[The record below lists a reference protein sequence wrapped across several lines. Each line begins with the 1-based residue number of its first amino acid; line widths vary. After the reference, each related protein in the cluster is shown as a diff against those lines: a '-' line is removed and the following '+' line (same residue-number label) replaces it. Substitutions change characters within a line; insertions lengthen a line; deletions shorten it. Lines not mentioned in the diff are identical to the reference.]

1 MKTHQQITL
10 HFYWTV
16 LIYCVV
22 TNIRQK
28 NYKWKSIQISVSRW
42 QNDWN
47 CRECKTSTASASLE
61 TNFWPCFKLW
71 TIHTGANCIQLG
83 VPMGGS
89 QTFSNLQQP
98 INTDCHSSWH
108 ALCRCTWTSTTRL
121 SNLVTIISNVAIAPL
136 YFQVALPRKT
146 LARWEA
152 RECTHHKFEISIQNW
167 LVTTRATTEGRWQ

>member
-1 MKTHQQITL
+1 MFANYTAYLLNCADLLCCQYKIFYLLINVGRWSFTQTDKRAGWRKMLLLGLTWLLIMGKNRKWVHHWWHQMETHQQITL

-61 TNFWPCFKLW
+61 TNFWPCSF
-71 TIHTGANCIQLG
+71 N
-83 VPMGGS
+83 
-89 QTFSNLQQP
+89 
-98 INTDCHSSWH
+98 
-108 ALCRCTWTSTTRL
+108 
-121 SNLVTIISNVAIAPL
+121 
-136 YFQVALPRKT
+136 
-146 LARWEA
+146 
-152 RECTHHKFEISIQNW
+152 FEICYTSMPPVVYA
-167 LVTTRATTEGRWQ
+167 L